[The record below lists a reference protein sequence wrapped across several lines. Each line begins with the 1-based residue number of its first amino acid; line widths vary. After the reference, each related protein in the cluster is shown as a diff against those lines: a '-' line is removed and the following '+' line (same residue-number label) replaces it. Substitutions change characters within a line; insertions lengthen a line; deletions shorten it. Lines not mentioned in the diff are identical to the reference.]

1 MASRR
6 ERTSS
11 TIGPKQYSFEELAAA
26 TGRFSRK
33 NLLGEG
39 GYGEVFKGFLDEHR
53 AIKKLRIISSDEQR
67 KKELEHE
74 IKVINS
80 VSHRN
85 LVKLVGYC
93 IEENDVLLVLE
104 YFPNKC
110 LKYNLHER
118 KGRILVW
125 QERMQI
131 AKGLAKGLEYLH
143 EDCNFRIIHQ
153 DIKPG
158 NILLDDNFESK
169 IADFGLALFLPDNA
183 THVSQ

>member
-104 YFPNKC
+104 K
-110 LKYNLHER
+110 KRE
-118 KGRILVW
+118 
-125 QERMQI
+125 
-131 AKGLAKGLEYLH
+131 
-143 EDCNFRIIHQ
+143 
-153 DIKPG
+153 
-158 NILLDDNFESK
+158 
-169 IADFGLALFLPDNA
+169 DFGLARKNA
-183 THVSQ
+183 NRQRLSKRIGIFA